1 MSARPPAP
9 RPLSWPLL
17 STPDAHGRL
26 GFPTYEDSVRDMI
39 RVILLTRPG
48 EQLMRPEF
56 GAGLGRFVHQPNTIE
71 TRRRLREVVLES
83 LQTWEPRIAIDEVTV
98 EEVPDQPTTVRVDI
112 AYQLRRTGQRTQ
124 LGLTMTLGG

>member
-1 MSARPPAP
+1 MTARASVP

-17 STPDAHGRL
+17 PVPDRDGRL
-26 GFPTYEDSVRDMI
+26 GFPSLEDSVRQMI

-56 GAGLGRFVHQPNTIE
+56 GAGIGRFVNQPNTLD
-71 TRRRLREVVLES
+71 TRRRLHELVHAS
-83 LQTWEPRIAIDEVTV
+83 LTRWEPRIVV
-98 EEVPDQPTTVRVDI
+98 EEVAVDEVAGQPAAVRVDI
-112 AYQLRRTGQRTQ
+112 SYQLRRTGLRSQ